1 MLHLATSVMSTP
13 SLYYWPLFRC
23 YWLCQFS
30 TFPSGLGILCWSAY
44 QLTRCG
50 VWMSSWLMSVVASWL
65 MSYFVF
71 SWHWQPILTHPI
83 LWVALTSVSSID
95 SPLTSA
101 ITPHSFIPGL
111 RLSFTANPSHHSRPF
126 LLQNWLHGFPG
137 LFSLSVFTF

>member
-13 SLYYWPLFRC
+13 SLCTIGHSSDVIDCVSLVHSHLGWEYCAGQPTNLPDVECGCHLDWWVWWHLDWCHILSFRDIGSQFWLTQSFEWHLPL
-23 YWLCQFS
+23 
-30 TFPSGLGILCWSAY
+30 
-44 QLTRCG
+44 
-50 VWMSSWLMSVVASWL
+50 
-65 MSYFVF
+65 
-71 SWHWQPILTHPI
+71 
-83 LWVALTSVSSID
+83 SSID

-137 LFSLSVFTF
+137 LLSLSVFTF